1 MYRVDRVLQLDCRC
15 TVCYALTLGKNR
27 LEANAW
33 TWGKTTIKNA
43 NEDMLCSEMLYTME
57 IVLDPFGSLTTI
69 TNSSAG

>member
-1 MYRVDRVLQLDCRC
+1 MLWLSRKMDLRQMH
-15 TVCYALTLGKNR
+15 GH
-27 LEANAW
+27 E
-33 TWGKTTIKNA
+33 GKTTIKNA